1 MDPPAAKTAVQISA
15 LSLWEAPASDRFVH
29 VREGV
34 LDTLQFIG
42 AASAV
47 VANTS
52 NAPAGTPVNAW
63 DCAPTPV
70 LVVKLLIV
78 NVLGGGGVSVPVVN
92 DQL

>member
-1 MDPPAAKTAVQISA
+1 MDPPAANTAVQISA

-29 VREGV
+29 VRDGV
-34 LDTLQFIG
+34 LETAQFDG

-52 NAPAGTPVNAW
+52 NAPAGTPVSAC
-63 DCAPTPV
+63 DCAPTPD

-78 NVLGGGGVSVPVVN
+78 KLLGGGGASVPVVN